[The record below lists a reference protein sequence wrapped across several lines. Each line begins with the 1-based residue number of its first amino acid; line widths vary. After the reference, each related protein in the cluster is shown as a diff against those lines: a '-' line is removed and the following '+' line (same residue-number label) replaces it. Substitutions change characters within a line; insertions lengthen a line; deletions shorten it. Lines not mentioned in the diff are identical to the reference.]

1 MKYTVSIYENEHL
14 IEVIDANHICVDNQ
28 NYEIDFHAVG
38 DQTLYS
44 LLIDGCSYES
54 EISPSDESLLVLLQ
68 GRVYPVIV
76 EDERANWLR
85 LASQSEN
92 THHGEYLLKAPMPGS
107 IIALP
112 VQDGQAV
119 KKGEVL
125 VILESMK
132 MQNELRS
139 PREGTIARLRVKI
152 GDDVEQKQILLAVI

>member
-1 MKYTVSIYENEHL
+1 MKYTAFIYENEFP
-14 IEVIDANHICVDNQ
+14 IEIIDGNHICVDKRC
-28 NYEIDFHAVG
+28 YEIDFHAVG

-44 LLIDGCSYES
+44 LLIDGRSYEAEIYPS
-54 EISPSDESLLVLLQ
+54 EESVQVILQ

-76 EDERANWLR
+76 EDEQEKWLR
-85 LASQSEN
+85 LASQSN
-92 THHGEYLLKAPMPGS
+92 VTHHGEYLLKAPMPGS

-139 PREGTIARLRVKI
+139 PRTGTIARVRVKI
-152 GDDVEQKQILLAVI
+152 GDNVEQKQILLAVI